1 MPAASNVPWDVAMS
15 RPSPLSAPVYSP
27 TTAPMSAKPK
37 AECSDARIQE
47 VALGTTIVVSTPNR
61 LAPRMRALLTRL
73 RSTSRAPWK
82 ALKNTAKKTST
93 TAVATFEDRPRPNQI
108 TNSDA
113 RTMRGTALAAL
124 MNGAATSAR
133 KRARPSRMPSTTPAI
148 APSTNPPTASSSVTA
163 IWAQIEPAVS
173 TVLAAA
179 LDSVST
185 GLCSTAGI
193 LQGLGAG
200 SGDLVAQALPHLAVR
215 VEELGGKPDLL
226 DIARPLQRHR
236 EGRLDRCGARGH
248 DHHPVGERDRFLQ
261 VVRDEDDGGTGTG
274 PQPQQLVLHE
284 AARLHIEGAEW
295 LVHQH
300 DLRLVL
306 QGLCQRDPL
315 AHAAG
320 ELMRVVRLEAGEPD
334 PLDPGARRGPGGR
347 P

>member
-133 KRARPSRMPSTTPAI
+133 KRARPSRMPSTTPA
-148 APSTNPPTASSSVTA
+148 TA
-163 IWAQIEPAVS
+163 PAVS
-173 TVLAAA
+173 TVLAGA

-185 GLCSTAGI
+185 GLCSTAGL

-300 DLRLVL
+300 DLRLVH

>member
-124 MNGAATSAR
+124 MNGAATSA
-133 KRARPSRMPSTTPAI
+133 I

-163 IWAQIEPAVS
+163 IWAQIEPAEVPVVNQP
-173 TVLAAA
+173 TKRPQMA
-179 LDSVST
+179 L
-185 GLCSTAGI
+185 GL
-193 LQGLGAG
+193 
-200 SGDLVAQALPHLAVR
+200 
-215 VEELGGKPDLL
+215 E
-226 DIARPLQRHR
+226 
-236 EGRLDRCGARGH
+236 
-248 DHHPVGERDRFLQ
+248 
-261 VVRDEDDGGTGTG
+261 
-274 PQPQQLVLHE
+274 
-284 AARLHIEGAEW
+284 
-295 LVHQH
+295 
-300 DLRLVL
+300 
-306 QGLCQRDPL
+306 
-315 AHAAG
+315 
-320 ELMRVVRLEAGEPD
+320 
-334 PLDPGARRGPGGR
+334 
-347 P
+347 

>member
-163 IWAQIEPAVS
+163 IWAQIEPAEVPVVNQPTKRKRVS
-173 TVLAAA
+173 LAQTLVNEPEIMLMDEPFSA
-179 LDSVST
+179 LDVQTRGLMQDELLRLWAGT
-185 GLCSTAGI
+185 GAAVVFVTHDLEEAIALADRVVVMTASP
-193 LQGLGAG
+193 AT
-200 SGDLVAQALPHLAVR
+200 VKATFPV
-215 VEELGGKPDLL
+215 
-226 DIARPLQRHR
+226 PLQRPRDVDEIRLTTEFLDTYR
-236 EGRLDRCGARGH
+236 EVWECL
-248 DHHPVGERDRFLQ
+248 
-261 VVRDEDDGGTGTG
+261 RDE
-274 PQPQQLVLHE
+274 V
-284 AARLHIEGAEW
+284 ARSRS
-295 LVHQH
+295 QS
-300 DLRLVL
+300 
-306 QGLCQRDPL
+306 
-315 AHAAG
+315 
-320 ELMRVVRLEAGEPD
+320 LEE
-334 PLDPGARRGPGGR
+334 ARRAA
-347 P
+347 